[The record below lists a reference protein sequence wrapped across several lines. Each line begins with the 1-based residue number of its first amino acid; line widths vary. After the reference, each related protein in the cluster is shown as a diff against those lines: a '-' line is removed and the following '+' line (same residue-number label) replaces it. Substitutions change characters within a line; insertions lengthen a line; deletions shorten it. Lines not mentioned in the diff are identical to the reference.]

1 MSGNISATRTQTCIE
16 DVEKQQLQAS
26 KEDGT
31 TGSTQITHLKCLFGL
46 PEDQLRLFPGAASY
60 CYYLETC
67 FQPLLN
73 DEYTC
78 MWSAIGK
85 QRPESVRQCWPLF
98 DAVCST
104 IRKLKDESNSIE
116 DVWNRLCP
124 LTHKGKATDP
134 AKEGA
139 RNPGFVAVFSA
150 LCWATMTLEPKIHSI
165 DFKGSPS
172 LMVCQQPLE
181 DGLRMESVR
190 RPIPAVFRQF
200 HRAMLSTRWR
210 APIGDSKANRPTV
223 LEVACLNYASL
234 HRIGKIRLEWVNDLT
249 SHLDFDANKRQLSV
263 FRFPSFCALS
273 TLAESLAPSV
283 PVFEG

>member
-1 MSGNISATRTQTCIE
+1 MFGNTNATRTRTCIE
-16 DVEKQQLQAS
+16 DVEKEQLHAS
-26 KEDGT
+26 QEDGNT
-31 TGSTQITHLKCLFGL
+31 ESTQITHLQCLFGL
-46 PEDQLRLFPGAASY
+46 PEDRLRLFPGATSY
-60 CYYLETC
+60 CCYLETC
-67 FQPLLN
+67 FQPLLT
-73 DEYTC
+73 DEYAHI
-78 MWSAIGK
+78 WSAIGK

-104 IRKLKDESNSIE
+104 IRKLKDESSSIE

-124 LTHKGKATDP
+124 LTSEGKATDP
-134 AKEGA
+134 AKGGV
-139 RNPGFVAVFSA
+139 RDPGFVAVFSA
-150 LCWATMTLEPKIHSI
+150 LCWATMTLEPKIRLI

-172 LMVCQQPLE
+172 LMVCRQPLE

-210 APIGDSKANRPTV
+210 APIGERKENKPTV

-234 HRIGKIRLEWVNDLT
+234 HMIGKIRLEWVNDLT
-249 SHLDFDANKRQLSV
+249 SHLDFDANKRQLFV